1 MTGRETTTVLV
12 DEPEDAPRTRAS
24 ALSPNGAADG
34 DTGSDSAASREVHK
48 WASSGPRNQPRRTPK
63 SKR

>member
-1 MTGRETTTVLV
+1 MVADVADGQAEPQDVPVDDTDGRPAPTTT
-12 DEPEDAPRTRAS
+12 T
-24 ALSPNGAADG
+24 
-34 DTGSDSAASREVHK
+34 TREVHK